1 MGAGAFFDPEFQQV
15 VEWDSD
21 IVTGYSHEFLQSLG
35 SDVPVNW
42 FRPFNYGLG
51 RRVFKGEFDAIWIHG
66 YARLYNLYIAII
78 ARLAGVPV
86 LIRDDST
93 LLSRPRSKVKRSIK
107 VLFFKLLNSTC
118 QIFLSVGTKNTD
130 YFERYGIPESKIA
143 LLPYAVDVESFYKR
157 AQLSNEEKLQVR
169 QSIGIQDSKPIF
181 IFIGKLIPQKVPLDL
196 LDAFASL
203 ARDKEATPGAHLV
216 FIGDGPLRTSLETR
230 IAEYGLLEYVHI
242 LGFVTQMKLPRYMA
256 VSKALVL
263 PSQYETWGLI
273 INETMCC
280 ETLVIVGNRAGCSN
294 DLVVHEKTGLVF
306 ESGNIVDLAENL
318 TRVLSNEEEA
328 SRIAKGGYQ
337 KVQKLTYEDSV
348 LRLASVVQDLKQ
360 AE

>member
-1 MGAGAFFDPEFQQV
+1 
-15 VEWDSD
+15 
-21 IVTGYSHEFLQSLG
+21 
-35 SDVPVNW
+35 
-42 FRPFNYGLG
+42 
-51 RRVFKGEFDAIWIHG
+51 
-66 YARLYNLYIAII
+66 
-78 ARLAGVPV
+78 
-86 LIRDDST
+86 
-93 LLSRPRSKVKRSIK
+93 
-107 VLFFKLLNSTC
+107 
-118 QIFLSVGTKNTD
+118 
-130 YFERYGIPESKIA
+130 
-143 LLPYAVDVESFYKR
+143 
-157 AQLSNEEKLQVR
+157 
-169 QSIGIQDSKPIF
+169 
-181 IFIGKLIPQKVPLDL
+181 
-196 LDAFASL
+196 
-203 ARDKEATPGAHLV
+203 
-216 FIGDGPLRTSLETR
+216 
-230 IAEYGLLEYVHI
+230 
-242 LGFVTQMKLPRYMA
+242 MA